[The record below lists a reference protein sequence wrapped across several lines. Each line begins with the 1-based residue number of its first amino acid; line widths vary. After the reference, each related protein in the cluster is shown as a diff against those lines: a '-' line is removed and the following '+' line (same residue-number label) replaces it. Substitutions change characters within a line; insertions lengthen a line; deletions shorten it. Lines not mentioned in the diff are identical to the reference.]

1 MVAVDDLDLER
12 EARSPM
18 RRWWPRLA
26 IGLVVLLLVYY
37 LGGAWWIHKID
48 DDPTFDPPEPVAGA
62 SHAVD
67 MAAALINR
75 EVNVHGWPANDPFF
89 MPGSI
94 LDNMPN
100 YQNGMI
106 YALSRFAIELSD
118 QLGRSRGSSS
128 IDPDLDRAAG
138 LLKYPGDIWIF
149 DLSRSLAP
157 TASSESQYREARRA
171 LLAFNQRLAAQQATF
186 DIRADNLIETLERF
200 NSDLGS
206 MSGTIDEHLR
216 ENSGWLLNFQV
227 DDIFYQTKGR
237 LYGYYMIIK
246 ALGQDFAPVIKERNL
261 EGVWDQMLENAREA
275 ATQQPWVV
283 LNGSPS
289 SQFIPS
295 HLATQGFLLLRL
307 RTQLREITSVL
318 QK

>member
-1 MVAVDDLDLER
+1 MVADDDLDLER
-12 EARSPM
+12 EGRSRA
-18 RRWWPRLA
+18 RRWLPRIA
-26 IGLVVLLLVYY
+26 IGIVLLLLVYY
-37 LGGAWWIHKID
+37 LGGAWWIHTID
-48 DDPTFDPPEPVAGA
+48 DDPNFAPPETTAGG
-62 SHAVD
+62 SYAVD
-67 MAAALINR
+67 MAAALIHR
-75 EVNVHGWPANDPFF
+75 EVDVHGWPANDPFF
-89 MPGSI
+89 LPGSI

-100 YQNGMI
+100 YQTGMI

-138 LLKYPGDIWIF
+138 LLKYPGNIWIF

-157 TASSESQYREARRA
+157 TASSESQYRAARRA
-171 LLAFNQRLAAQQATF
+171 LLAFNQRLATQQATF
-186 DIRADNLIETLERF
+186 DIRADNLIATLERF

-216 ENSGWLLNFQV
+216 QHAGWLLNFQA

-237 LYGYYMIIK
+237 LYAYYMILK
-246 ALGQDFAPVIKERNL
+246 ALGRDFATVIKERNL
-261 EGVWDQMLENAREA
+261 ETVWNQMLDSAREA
-275 ATQQPWVV
+275 GTQQPWVV
-283 LNGSPS
+283 LNGSLS

-295 HLATQGFLLLRL
+295 HLANQGFLLLRL
-307 RTQLREITSVL
+307 RTQLREISNVL

>member
-1 MVAVDDLDLER
+1 MVADDDLDLER
-12 EARSPM
+12 EGRSRA
-18 RRWWPRLA
+18 RRWLPRIA
-26 IGLVVLLLVYY
+26 IGIVLLLLVYY
-37 LGGAWWIHKID
+37 LGGAWWIHTID
-48 DDPTFDPPEPVAGA
+48 DDPNFAPPETTTGG
-62 SHAVD
+62 SYAVD
-67 MAAALINR
+67 MAAALIHR
-75 EVNVHGWPANDPFF
+75 EVDVHGWPANDPFF
-89 MPGSI
+89 LPGSI

-100 YQNGMI
+100 YQTGMI

-138 LLKYPGDIWIF
+138 LLKYPGNIWIF

-157 TASSESQYREARRA
+157 TASSESQYRAARRA
-171 LLAFNQRLAAQQATF
+171 LLAFNQRLATQQATF
-186 DIRADNLIETLERF
+186 DIRADNLIATLERF

-216 ENSGWLLNFQV
+216 QHAGWLLNFQA

-237 LYGYYMIIK
+237 LYAYYMILK
-246 ALGQDFAPVIKERNL
+246 ALGRDFATVIKERNL
-261 EGVWDQMLENAREA
+261 ETVWNQMLDSAREA

-283 LNGSPS
+283 LNGSLS

-295 HLATQGFLLLRL
+295 HLANQGFLLLRL
-307 RTQLREITSVL
+307 RTQLREISNVL

>member
-1 MVAVDDLDLER
+1 MAATDDLDLL
-12 EARSPM
+12 ADGRS
-18 RRWWPRLA
+18 RTLRFLPRIVLA
-26 IGLVVLLLVYY
+26 VVVLLLVYY

-48 DDPTFDPPEPVAGA
+48 DDPAFTPPQPSAGG
-62 SHAVD
+62 SYAVD
-67 MAAALINR
+67 MAAALIHR
-75 EVNVHGWPANDPFF
+75 EVDVNGWPANDPFF

-100 YQNGMI
+100 YQTGMI

-138 LLKYPGDIWIF
+138 LLKYPGNIWIF

-157 TASSESQYREARRA
+157 TASSESQYRQARQA
-171 LLAFNQRLAAQQATF
+171 LLNYNRRLAAKEATY
-186 DIRADNLIETLERF
+186 DARADNLIDALERF

-206 MSGTIDEHLR
+206 MSGTIDEHLSQ
-216 ENSGWLLNFQV
+216 NSGWLLNFQV

-237 LYGYYMIIK
+237 LYGYFMVLK
-246 ALGQDFAPVIKERNL
+246 ALGQDFQPVLDERNL
-261 EGVWDQMLENAREA
+261 GSVWNQMLVSAEQA
-275 ATQQPWVV
+275 ATQQPWIV

-307 RTQLREITSVL
+307 RTQLREIANVL

>member
-1 MVAVDDLDLER
+1 MVADDDLDLVGDG
-12 EARSPM
+12 RSRV
-18 RRWWPRLA
+18 RRLLPRILLA
-26 IGLVVLLLVYY
+26 LVVLLLVYY

-48 DDPTFDPPEPVAGA
+48 DDPAFTPPQPTAGG
-62 SHAVD
+62 SYAVD
-67 MAAALINR
+67 MAAALIDR
-75 EVNVHGWPANDPFF
+75 EVNGHGWPANDPFF

-100 YQNGMI
+100 YQTGMI

-138 LLKYPGDIWIF
+138 LLKYPGNIWIF

-157 TASSESQYREARRA
+157 TASSESQYRQARQA
-171 LLAFNQRLAAQQATF
+171 LLAFNQRLAAKQATF
-186 DIRADNLIETLERF
+186 DVRADNLIDTLERF
-200 NSDLGS
+200 NSDLGA
-206 MSGTIDEHLR
+206 MSGTIDEHLSQ
-216 ENSGWLLNFQV
+216 NTGWLLNFQV

-237 LYGYYMIIK
+237 LYGYFMIIS
-246 ALGQDFAPVIKERNL
+246 ALGRDFQPVIDERNL
-261 EGVWDQMLENAREA
+261 GAVWNQMLASAEQA

-289 SQFIPS
+289 SQFTPS
-295 HLATQGFLLLRL
+295 HLANQGFLLLRL
-307 RTQLREITSVL
+307 RTQLREISSVL